1 MRVRGRFR
9 CACAL
14 QASGRCHRAR
24 ASGRDSASCL
34 PGRRRSPTSLT
45 SSHVTRSLWL
55 GSSGLTWGPREVARD
70 PDRLQPL
77 SSFLTATDSAREAAA
92 GHLHHS
98 AVPGSRRATPP
109 AGTLTRAGRSVP
121 SAPRGR
127 GRGPDAGREPS
138 RLPGRPPAAPGSRRA
153 SRIPSARQL
162 HSRTLVPN
170 ELQREKKKATY
181 RTKKRCVKCDQQA
194 LRVLQGV
201 GAALQGPV
209 LARGFR
215 GARRRKQP

>member
-92 GHLHHS
+92 GHPHHS

-109 AGTLTRAGRSVP
+109 AGTLTRAGGLSPVP
-121 SAPRGR
+121 PG
-127 GRGPDAGREPS
+127 DAGAAQTRAGSPPASPGVHLRPLALGELAAS
-138 RLPGRPPAAPGSRRA
+138 RLPVSFTASLGAKRTAA
-153 SRIPSARQL
+153 
-162 HSRTLVPN
+162 
-170 ELQREKKKATY
+170 
-181 RTKKRCVKCDQQA
+181 
-194 LRVLQGV
+194 
-201 GAALQGPV
+201 
-209 LARGFR
+209 
-215 GARRRKQP
+215 